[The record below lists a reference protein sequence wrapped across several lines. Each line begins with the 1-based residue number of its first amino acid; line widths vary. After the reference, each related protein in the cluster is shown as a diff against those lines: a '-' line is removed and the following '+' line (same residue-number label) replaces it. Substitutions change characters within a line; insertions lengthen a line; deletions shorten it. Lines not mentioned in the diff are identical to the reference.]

1 MRFLLSLALCAT
13 CAIAAPRVTISFNDD
28 WRFLKSD
35 AAGAEKADF
44 NDAAWRTVTV
54 PHDWS
59 IEGPF
64 DEKNPTGGA
73 GAFLPAGTGWYRRH
87 FSAAPAWNGRRVFI
101 EFDGVMANSDV
112 WINGEHLG
120 KRPYGYV
127 SFRYEMTGKL
137 KPENVLAVRCD
148 NSAQPASRWYAG
160 AGIYR
165 NVRLVVTD
173 PVHIDQWGTFV
184 TTPKATAAAATVHVA
199 SSVVNQS
206 GKERTVAMQVVLV
219 DPRGK
224 AIATRRTKPIA
235 VAAGKAAG
243 FEEAIEVGKPELWDL
258 GHPAM
263 YKLVATVVEGENALD
278 LESTPFGIRDA
289 HFDAATGFWLNG
301 RNFKLKG
308 VCLHQE
314 VGGLGIAVPDRAW
327 ERRIASLQQL
337 GVNAIRTAH
346 NPPSPSFLDI
356 CDRMGVL
363 VMDELFDQWTVAK
376 NPYDYHLYFRE
387 WSKIDVRDTVKRDRN
402 HPSVILYSAGNEIRD
417 TPKQEMAKEILR
429 GLVDTFH
436 EFDPSRPVT
445 QALFRPNASRDY
457 DDGLADMLDVIGQN
471 YRENE
476 ILKAHEDKPS
486 RKIVGTENGHDRSIW
501 LALRDH
507 PAYAGQFLW
516 TGTDYLGESRQWP
529 IVGAGSGLLD
539 RTGAIK
545 PAGLERA
552 SWWSE
557 QPVVHMAR
565 RVARAQA
572 TPQDPGFTPL
582 RRTQTVFADWTPS
595 NLDAHEESVEVY
607 SNCDEVELLLNG
619 KSLGSKPINADAS
632 PRAWTVPFEAGLL
645 RAIGKS
651 KGAIVASEELR
662 TAGLAAK
669 VALSVDRPKL
679 SWDWN
684 DVAYVTA
691 RVVDT
696 NGITIPGANNL
707 VQFKVSG
714 PGVIAAVDN
723 ADNSSHEM
731 FQASLRHA
739 YEGECVAIIRAGGS
753 GRIVITASAEG
764 LEGGSVAIEAAR

>member
-1 MRFLLSLALCAT
+1 M
-13 CAIAAPRVTISFNDD
+13 
-28 WRFLKSD
+28 
-35 AAGAEKADF
+35 
-44 NDAAWRTVTV
+44 

-87 FSAAPAWNGRRVFI
+87 FSAPPAWDGRRVFI

-120 KRPYGYV
+120 RRPYGYV
-127 SFRYEMTGKL
+127 SFRYELTGHL
-137 KPENVLAVRCD
+137 KSENVLAVRCD
-148 NSAQPASRWYAG
+148 NSAEPASRWYAG

-165 NVRLVVTD
+165 NVRLAVTD
-173 PVHIDQWGTFV
+173 PVHIDQWATFV

-206 GKERTVAMQVVLV
+206 DKERTVAMQFMLV
-219 DPRGK
+219 DPSGK
-224 AIATRRTKPIA
+224 AIVTRRTKPVAI
-235 VAAGKAAG
+235 AAGKSAG
-243 FEEAIEVGKPELWDL
+243 FEQTIEVDKPELWDL

-263 YKLVATVVEGENALD
+263 YKLVASVTEGANSLD

-308 VCLHQE
+308 VCLHHE
-314 VGGLGIAVPDRAW
+314 LGGLGAAVPDRAW

-346 NPPSPSFLDI
+346 NPPSPDFLDI

-402 HPSVILYSAGNEIRD
+402 HPSIILYSAGNEIRD
-417 TPKQEMAKEILR
+417 TPQQEMAKQILR

-445 QALFRPNASRDY
+445 QALFRPNASHDY
-457 DDGLADMLDVIGQN
+457 DDGLADILDVIGQN

-529 IVGAGSGLLD
+529 VIGAGSGLLD

-557 QPVVHMAR
+557 QPVVHLAR

-582 RRTQTVFADWTPS
+582 RRVQTVFADWTPS
-595 NLDAHEESVEVY
+595 NLEAHEESVEVY

-632 PRAWTVPFEAGLL
+632 PRVWTVPFEVGLL
-645 RAIGKS
+645 HAVGKN
-651 KGAIVASEELR
+651 KGAIVASEDFR
-662 TAGLAAK
+662 TAGRPVK
-669 VALSVDRPKL
+669 VVLSADRPTL
-679 SWDWN
+679 AWNWN

-691 RVVDT
+691 RVVDA

-707 VQFKVSG
+707 VEFKVSG
-714 PGVIAAVDN
+714 PGAIAAVDN
-723 ADNSSHEM
+723 ADNSSHEP
-731 FQASLRHA
+731 FQASSRHA
-739 YEGECVAIIRAGGS
+739 YQGECVAIIRAGGS
-753 GRIVITASAEG
+753 GRIVITASAGG

>member
-1 MRFLLSLALCAT
+1 
-13 CAIAAPRVTISFNDD
+13 
-28 WRFLKSD
+28 
-35 AAGAEKADF
+35 
-44 NDAAWRTVTV
+44 
-54 PHDWS
+54 
-59 IEGPF
+59 
-64 DEKNPTGGA
+64 
-73 GAFLPAGTGWYRRH
+73 
-87 FSAAPAWNGRRVFI
+87 
-101 EFDGVMANSDV
+101 
-112 WINGEHLG
+112 
-120 KRPYGYV
+120 
-127 SFRYEMTGKL
+127 
-137 KPENVLAVRCD
+137 
-148 NSAQPASRWYAG
+148 
-160 AGIYR
+160 
-165 NVRLVVTD
+165 
-173 PVHIDQWGTFV
+173 
-184 TTPKATAAAATVHVA
+184 
-199 SSVVNQS
+199 
-206 GKERTVAMQVVLV
+206 
-219 DPRGK
+219 
-224 AIATRRTKPIA
+224 
-235 VAAGKAAG
+235 
-243 FEEAIEVGKPELWDL
+243 
-258 GHPAM
+258 M
-263 YKLVATVVEGENALD
+263 YKLVASVTEGASALD

-308 VCLHQE
+308 VCLHHE
-314 VGGLGIAVPDRAW
+314 LGGLGAAVPDRAW

-346 NPPSPSFLDI
+346 NPPSPDFLDI

-402 HPSVILYSAGNEIRD
+402 HPSIILYSAGNEIRD
-417 TPKQEMAKEILR
+417 TPQQEMAKQILR

-445 QALFRPNASRDY
+445 QALFRPNASHDY
-457 DDGLADMLDVIGQN
+457 DDGLADILDVIGQN

-529 IVGAGSGLLD
+529 VIGAGSGLLD

-557 QPVVHMAR
+557 QPVVHLAR

-582 RRTQTVFADWTPS
+582 RRVQTVFADWTPS
-595 NLDAHEESVEVY
+595 NLEAHEESVEVY

-632 PRAWTVPFEAGLL
+632 PRVWTVPFEVGLL
-645 RAIGKS
+645 HAVGKN
-651 KGAIVASEELR
+651 KGAIVASEDFR
-662 TAGLAAK
+662 TAGRPVK
-669 VALSVDRPKL
+669 VVLSADRPTL
-679 SWDWN
+679 AWNWN

-691 RVVDT
+691 RVVDA

-707 VQFKVSG
+707 VEFKVSG
-714 PGVIAAVDN
+714 PGAIAAVDN
-723 ADNSSHEM
+723 ADNSSHEP
-731 FQASLRHA
+731 FQASSRHA
-739 YEGECVAIIRAGGS
+739 YQGECVAIIRAGGS
-753 GRIVITASAEG
+753 GRIVITASAGG